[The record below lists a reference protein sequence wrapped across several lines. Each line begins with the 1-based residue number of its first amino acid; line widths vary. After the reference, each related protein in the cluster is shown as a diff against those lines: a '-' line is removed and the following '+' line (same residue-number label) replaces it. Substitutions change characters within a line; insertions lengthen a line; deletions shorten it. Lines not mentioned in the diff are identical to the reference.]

1 MSMALGTTT
10 RPAARTAPSLP
21 RPALPRPALPRTAIP
36 RPALPRP
43 DLVARALVGLG
54 LVLVPWLGVLAASG
68 AWNWVGLDSLEAAG
82 LVVTGLL
89 LRRADPRHCLTAAGT
104 AVLLLTDAWFDV
116 TTAAPGQAL
125 AVALAMAVLAELPL
139 AYLCARLA
147 LRSLPQQT

>member
-1 MSMALGTTT
+1 MSMALGTGT
-10 RPAARTAPSLP
+10 RPAARTAPSLAGP
-21 RPALPRPALPRTAIP
+21 VPARPARARPALR
-36 RPALPRP
+36 RP
-43 DLVARALVGLG
+43 DLVARALVVLG

-116 TTAAPGQAL
+116 TTAAPGRAL
-125 AVALAMAVLAELPL
+125 ATALAMAVLAELPL
-139 AYLCARLA
+139 AYLCTRLA
-147 LRSLPQQT
+147 LRSLPQPA

>member
-1 MSMALGTTT
+1 MSIALGTGTGT
-10 RPAARTAPSLP
+10 AAPTLA
-21 RPALPRPALPRTAIP
+21 RPALTRPTLAQ
-36 RPALPRP
+36 PALPRP
-43 DLVARALVGLG
+43 DLVGRALVWLG

-104 AVLLLTDAWFDV
+104 AMLLLTDAWFDV

-125 AVALAMAVLAELPL
+125 ALAVAMAVLAELPL

-147 LRSLPQQT
+147 LRSLPRA

>member
-1 MSMALGTTT
+1 MSLALGAAAGPT
-10 RPAARTAPSLP
+10 ARTA
-21 RPALPRPALPRTAIP
+21 PALPRPTLP

-43 DLVARALVGLG
+43 DLVARTLVGLG

-104 AVLLLTDAWFDV
+104 AMLLLTDAWFDV

-125 AVALAMAVLAELPL
+125 TTALAMALLAELPL
-139 AYLCARLA
+139 ACLCARLA